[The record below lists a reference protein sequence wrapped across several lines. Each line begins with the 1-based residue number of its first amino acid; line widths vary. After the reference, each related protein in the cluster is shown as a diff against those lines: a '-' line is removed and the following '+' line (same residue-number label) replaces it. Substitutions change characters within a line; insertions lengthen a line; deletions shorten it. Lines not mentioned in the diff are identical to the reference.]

1 MKKSTL
7 VVLEKGNDCAFDGP
21 LGACCV
27 ISFDFLMP

>member
-21 LGACCV
+21 LTACCSIV
-27 ISFDFLMP
+27 LDMLY

>member
-21 LGACCV
+21 LTNCCITV
-27 ISFDFLMP
+27 LMPL